1 MSLYDPEL
9 RPDLHDSL
17 EKSQIDLAKLSA
29 FQRILM
35 TTDGT
40 LTEIL
45 EAYVFERIQVLK
57 LAERIEPLPEA
68 ALLPMKAAAGTEAIA
83 RKILL
88 HGAASGRNWL
98 YADSLIVPQRLETEF
113 RDHLLESQTPIGK
126 LWLKYKV
133 ETFKEIISTAREPA
147 GELAEYF
154 HIQTDAPMLCRTY
167 LVISHRQPV
176 MMITEKFPQSSFV

>member
-1 MSLYDPEL
+1 MSLYDVEL

-17 EKSQIDLAKLSA
+17 EKSQIDLAKLSG

-45 EAYVFERIQVLK
+45 EAYVFERIQVTK
-57 LAERIEPLPEA
+57 LSEELITLSEELTA
-68 ALLPMKAAAGTEAIA
+68 MKVPAGTETIQ

-88 HGAASGRNWL
+88 HGGNTGRNWL
-98 YADSLIVPQRLETEF
+98 YAESVIVPLRLEPEF
-113 RDHLLESQTPIGK
+113 RDGLLKSRTPIGK

-133 ETFKEIISTAREPA
+133 ETFKEIIATAREQA
-147 GELAEYF
+147 GSLADYF
-154 HIQTDAPMLCRTY
+154 KIRSTDYLLCRTY
-167 LVISHRQPV
+167 LVITHRMPV
-176 MMITEKFPQSSFV
+176 MMITEKFPENHFN